1 MQRASAEGQ
10 YPRIAFEQ
18 LGLNLLVNN
27 MLCSHPSSSQS
38 CSDKSVL
45 YSNLAHKCYFNI
57 MSIFLSCMFM
67 LFATVFFLSVGEGHQ
82 LCGEDKT
89 ITIYSVLLLYIFRIS
104 FQCQDSDC
112 LKAAGALFQCILYI
126 FRNQI
131 NADNYLVY

>member
-1 MQRASAEGQ
+1 
-10 YPRIAFEQ
+10 
-18 LGLNLLVNN
+18 
-27 MLCSHPSSSQS
+27 
-38 CSDKSVL
+38 
-45 YSNLAHKCYFNI
+45 
-57 MSIFLSCMFM
+57 M